1 MSPVLSVVGT
11 KGGCGKSTT
20 AISLSIWLS
29 RLRPKQWVL
38 LVDGD
43 QFVRT
48 VQLKLCQRV
57 EATLADVLRDREP
70 LERSVHLCD
79 LDDARTKRPLFPN
92 LAVLPASREGGE
104 FLPEVVGRHH
114 DYLMGLAQRFDEMVG
129 RLRRRFEWIV
139 VDTPASF
146 SAEHLVLTGVADA
159 VVYVV
164 TPDRDSIEATRR
176 TAEGLRRYLGLRAL
190 GVVVNRLPAGEDPGP
205 WVEGARGI
213 GEVLGVVP
221 EDPRVEEAFRRDL
234 PVVVVDPD
242 CPASA
247 AFREI
252 AGRILRARVPPSGL
266 REKVERAVELEEREL
281 GG

>member
-29 RLRPKQWVL
+29 RLRPKQWTL
-38 LVDGD
+38 LIDGD

-104 FLPEVVGRHH
+104 FLPEVVGRHY

-129 RLRRRFEWIV
+129 RLRKRFEWIV

-146 SAEHLVLTGVADA
+146 SAEHLILTGVADA
-159 VVYVV
+159 VIYVV
-164 TPDRDSIEATRR
+164 TPDRDSLEATER
-176 TAEGLRRYLGLRAL
+176 TAEGLSRYLGLRTL
-190 GVVVNRLPAGEDPGP
+190 GVVVNRLPEGENPGVWAERAGS
-205 WVEGARGI
+205 I

-221 EDPRVEEAFRRDL
+221 EDPKVEEAFRRDL
-234 PVVVVDPD
+234 PVTVVDPD
-242 CPASA
+242 SPASL

-252 AGRILRARVPPSGL
+252 AKKVLRARVPPSGL
-266 REKVERAVELEEREL
+266 REKVERAVELEEGEL
-281 GG
+281 G

>member
-1 MSPVLSVVGT
+1 MVGT

-29 RLRPKQWVL
+29 RLRPKQWTL
-38 LVDGD
+38 LIDGD

-104 FLPEVVGRHH
+104 FLPEVVGRHY

-129 RLRRRFEWIV
+129 RLRKRFEWIV

-146 SAEHLVLTGVADA
+146 SAEHLILTGVADA
-159 VVYVV
+159 VIYVV
-164 TPDRDSIEATRR
+164 TPDRDSLEATER
-176 TAEGLRRYLGLRAL
+176 TAEGLSRYLGLRTL
-190 GVVVNRLPAGEDPGP
+190 GVVVNRLPEGENPGVWAERAGS
-205 WVEGARGI
+205 I

-221 EDPRVEEAFRRDL
+221 EDPKVEEAFRRDL
-234 PVVVVDPD
+234 PVTVVDPD
-242 CPASA
+242 SPASL

-252 AGRILRARVPPSGL
+252 AKKVLRARVPPSGL
-266 REKVERAVELEEREL
+266 REKVERAVELEEGEL
-281 GG
+281 G

>member
-1 MSPVLSVVGT
+1 
-11 KGGCGKSTT
+11 
-20 AISLSIWLS
+20 
-29 RLRPKQWVL
+29 
-38 LVDGD
+38 
-43 QFVRT
+43 
-48 VQLKLCQRV
+48 
-57 EATLADVLRDREP
+57 
-70 LERSVHLCD
+70 
-79 LDDARTKRPLFPN
+79 
-92 LAVLPASREGGE
+92 
-104 FLPEVVGRHH
+104 
-114 DYLMGLAQRFDEMVG
+114 
-129 RLRRRFEWIV
+129 
-139 VDTPASF
+139 
-146 SAEHLVLTGVADA
+146 VADA

-176 TAEGLRRYLGLRAL
+176 TAEGLRRYLGLGAL

-234 PVVVVDPD
+234 PVVVVDPE

-252 AGRILRARVPPSGL
+252 AGRVLRARVPPSGL